1 MTDTVEMERLTEG
14 LPSKSAKMRALAK
27 AGYSRG
33 DISRFLGTSY
43 QFVRNV
49 LVREEERPSA
59 ARLPEAHDA
68 PPVQRAEIETNRVQ
82 VGPDGQVVI
91 PAGIMKSLGLPAGEM
106 LIVLVEEGEIRLMTI
121 PTAVEKA
128 RALVRQYVPA
138 GVSLVDELLEDRRR
152 EAERESRE

>member
-1 MTDTVEMERLTEG
+1 M
-14 LPSKSAKMRALAK
+14 
-27 AGYSRG
+27 
-33 DISRFLGTSY
+33 
-43 QFVRNV
+43 
-49 LVREEERPSA
+49 
-59 ARLPEAHDA
+59 
-68 PPVQRAEIETNRVQ
+68 
-82 VGPDGQVVI
+82 I

>member
-49 LVREEERPSA
+49 LVREEERSPSA
-59 ARLPEAHDA
+59 KLPETDDA
-68 PPVQRAEIETNRVQ
+68 PSVGQPKADTNRVRL
-82 VGPDGQVVI
+82 GSGGQIAI
-91 PAGIMKSLGLPAGEM
+91 PASILKSLGLSTGEV
-106 LIVLVEEGEIRLMTI
+106 LIAVVEDGEIRLMTI
-121 PTAVEKA
+121 PTAIRKTQEI
-128 RALVRQYVPA
+128 VRKYVPA
-138 GVSLVDELLEDRRR
+138 DVSLVDELLEDRRR
-152 EAERESRE
+152 EVERESRE